1 MNANTDHI
9 ILGKE
14 QAASFADLLLPE
26 ARHCNPR
33 RMIDDI
39 EPTVPTP
46 GIPVNVPRGKT
57 VKYDGEGRKMI
68 VDDPDYVTEDG
79 MFRKHRKKITDK
91 RPKVK
96 RTKNKKTHR
105 K

>member
-14 QAASFADLLLPE
+14 QAASFADLLLP
-26 ARHCNPR
+26 ASFADPR

-39 EPTVPTP
+39 EPTV
-46 GIPVNVPRGKT
+46 PVNVPRGKT
-57 VKYDGEGRKMI
+57 VKYDGEGQVMI
-68 VDDPDYVTEDG
+68 VDDPDYMTEDG

-96 RTKNKKTHR
+96 RKKNKKIHR

>member
-14 QAASFADLLLPE
+14 PAAHFASLLLSE
-26 ARHCNPR
+26 VS
-33 RMIDDI
+33 
-39 EPTVPTP
+39 PTVPTP
-46 GIPVNVPRGKT
+46 GIPMNIPRGKT
-57 VKYDGEGRKMI
+57 VKYDGEGQMMI
-68 VDDPDYVTEDG
+68 VDDPDYMTEDG
-79 MFRKHRKKITDK
+79 MFRKHRKKNTDK

-96 RTKNKKTHR
+96 RKKNKKTHR